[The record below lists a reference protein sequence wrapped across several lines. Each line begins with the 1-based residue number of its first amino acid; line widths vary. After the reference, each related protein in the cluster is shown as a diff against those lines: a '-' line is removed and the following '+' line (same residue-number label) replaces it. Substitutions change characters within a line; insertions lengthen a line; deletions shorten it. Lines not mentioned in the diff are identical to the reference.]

1 MATRPSS
8 SAASEAALRA
18 RTRWQR
24 IARQNQVA
32 LTGVLVGLVLAIGLG
47 TQRAPGWFPVT
58 ACLVVVVLAALLL
71 RYQAVLVVGIVAAGM
86 TWLLWWGGSTD
97 VTQGDLLAVTLAAAA
112 SAWFALGRQGPP
124 LRGATGGLMIVD
136 LRDRL
141 AAHGRI
147 PALPDGWRVE
157 SVVRSAHA
165 DAFSGDFVVSSTH
178 RDGPELE
185 IVVVDVSGK
194 GQEAGVR
201 SLQLSGAFGG
211 LLGAMPR
218 EQFLPAANDYLL
230 DQVWDEGF
238 ASAVH
243 MSLDQGTG
251 EYWVASAGHP
261 PPVHLHAGSGA
272 IEVLDTIGSP
282 ALGVVD
288 ALACRGVTGRIEP
301 GDILMLYT
309 DGLVDAPGLDLEQA
323 TDRLLGVAEAV
334 LSTRRG
340 GADAVLD
347 ALRSDEGDDR
357 ALVLVRRE

>member
-1 MATRPSS
+1 MATRAGP
-8 SAASEAALRA
+8 SAAAAALRV

-24 IARQNQVA
+24 IARRNQLA
-32 LTGVLVGLVLAIGLG
+32 LTCVLVALVLAIGLG

-71 RYQAVLVVGIVAAGM
+71 RYQAVLVVGVVAAGM
-86 TWLLWWGGSTD
+86 TWLLWWGGTTA
-97 VTQGDLLAVTLAAAA
+97 VTQGDLVAVTVAAVAA
-112 SAWFALGRQGPP
+112 AWFALGRQGPP

-147 PALPDGWRVE
+147 PPMPDGWRVE
-157 SVVRSAHA
+157 ARVRPAHA
-165 DAFSGDFVVSSTH
+165 DAFSGDFVVATTH
-178 RDGPELE
+178 RSGPWLE

-230 DQVWDEGF
+230 DQAWDEGF

-243 MSLDQGTG
+243 VTVHLDSG
-251 EYWVASAGHP
+251 EYWVAAAGHP
-261 PPVHLHAGSGA
+261 PPVQLHAGSGSF
-272 IEVLDTIGSP
+272 EVLETGGSP

-288 ALACRGVTGRIEP
+288 AWVCRGTTGRLEP
-301 GDILMLYT
+301 GDLLMLYT

-323 TDRLLGVAEAV
+323 TDRLLGVADAV
-334 LSTRRG
+334 LATHRG

-347 ALRSDEGDDR
+347 GVRADDGDDR
-357 ALVLVRRE
+357 ALVLVRRR